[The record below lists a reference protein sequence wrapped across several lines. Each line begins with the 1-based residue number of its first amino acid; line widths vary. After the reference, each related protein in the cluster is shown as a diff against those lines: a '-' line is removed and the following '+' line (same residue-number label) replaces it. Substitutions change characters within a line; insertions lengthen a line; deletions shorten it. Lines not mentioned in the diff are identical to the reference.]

1 MPNSLSVDDP
11 QSFAHHFA
19 RTNGIDLHYVEEGQG
34 PLVILLHGFPYL
46 WYMWRRQIRALEAA
60 GYRVVAP
67 DIRGFGQSECQATAE
82 SCNMLNCVGDLVDL
96 IGQLGESAAVVIGHD
111 LGAWVAY
118 AAAQLRPDLFRAL
131 VILNTPV
138 TPREPRRPSD
148 LWKILES
155 KTGKRFYQAHFAS
168 GDATAE
174 MDADIRKTLRSSYY
188 SLSGDSTG
196 NERWRLFLGKDE
208 SFIDTVFD
216 PAQFPT
222 WLNNTAIDYYASEY
236 ARKSFAA
243 PLSHYAARDRNWEL
257 SAFAQGLKVQQ
268 PSLFIGGAAD
278 PAAELFMANYD
289 KLESHLPNL
298 RHKILLE
305 DVGHSAAEELPEMVN
320 KLLLE
325 FLSEI

>member
-1 MPNSLSVDDP
+1 MRCCSGWFIASC
-11 QSFAHHFA
+11 
-19 RTNGIDLHYVEEGQG
+19 VEEGQG

-148 LWKILES
+148 L
-155 KTGKRFYQAHFAS
+155 
-168 GDATAE
+168 
-174 MDADIRKTLRSSYY
+174 
-188 SLSGDSTG
+188 
-196 NERWRLFLGKDE
+196 
-208 SFIDTVFD
+208 
-216 PAQFPT
+216 
-222 WLNNTAIDYYASEY
+222 
-236 ARKSFAA
+236 
-243 PLSHYAARDRNWEL
+243 
-257 SAFAQGLKVQQ
+257 
-268 PSLFIGGAAD
+268 
-278 PAAELFMANYD
+278 
-289 KLESHLPNL
+289 
-298 RHKILLE
+298 
-305 DVGHSAAEELPEMVN
+305 
-320 KLLLE
+320 
-325 FLSEI
+325 